1 MITAVIFDRDGVLID
16 SEEISSN
23 WGYGTEVLIKVPI
36 MRQPLVQKGFFFHGA
51 PAVIFVIADD
61 PVDAALAPTNMGTMA
76 EAQGLGVLYV
86 GFFAMAARVSKKI
99 RKKLSLTGKEKVV
112 TAIAI
117 GYPDVHYKRTV
128 PRKKAKVKLLR
139 SQPYILYS
147 KARSILASV
156 TSLQSSPLT
165 EKVI

>member
-1 MITAVIFDRDGVLID
+1 M
-16 SEEISSN
+16 
-23 WGYGTEVLIKVPI
+23 
-36 MRQPLVQKGFFFHGA
+36 
-51 PAVIFVIADD
+51 
-61 PVDAALAPTNMGTMA
+61 DAALASTNMGTMA

-139 SQPYILYS
+139 S
-147 KARSILASV
+147 
-156 TSLQSSPLT
+156 
-165 EKVI
+165 